1 MANYIK
7 AFVDKIEDFNDLEIE
22 FRLGTFDSY
31 FRNGINPDIFNK
43 LKNNIESLNLPMTN
57 KKSMDI
63 ILHNNDKIILNDNYI
78 TIVNKVRVNIKDI
91 QIFNNYFVRLS
102 AAKETIKQSQ
112 YISESRKSVLIN
124 YYKNDPATKT
134 TRYKSRDSFVDTSNN
149 IQYDFTSVICNGI
162 TTLEIE
168 VEFIGENTLPRDI
181 IFKSLMCGYNNIIK
195 YLHH

>member
-22 FRLGTFDSY
+22 FRLGTFNSY
-31 FRNGINPDIFNK
+31 FINGINPDIFNK

-91 QIFNNYFVRLS
+91 QIFNNYFIRLS

-124 YYKNDPATKT
+124 YYKHDPATKT
-134 TRYKSRDSFVDTSNN
+134 TRYKSRDTFVDTSNN
-149 IQYDFTSVICNGI
+149 IQYDFTSVICNGN

-181 IFKSLMCGYNNIIK
+181 IFKSLVSGYNNIIK

>member
-1 MANYIK
+1 MANCIK
-7 AFVDKIEDFNDLEIE
+7 TFVDKIEDFHDLEIE

-31 FRNGINPDIFNK
+31 FINGINPDIFNK
-43 LKNNIESLNLPMTN
+43 LKNNIKSLNLPMTN

-78 TIVNKVRVNIKDI
+78 TIVNKVRVKIKDI
-91 QIFNNYFVRLS
+91 QIFNNYFIRLS

-124 YYKNDPATKT
+124 YYKHYPATKT
-134 TRYKSRDSFVDTSNN
+134 IRYKSRDSFVDTSNN
-149 IQYDFTSVICNGI
+149 IQYDFTSVICNDN